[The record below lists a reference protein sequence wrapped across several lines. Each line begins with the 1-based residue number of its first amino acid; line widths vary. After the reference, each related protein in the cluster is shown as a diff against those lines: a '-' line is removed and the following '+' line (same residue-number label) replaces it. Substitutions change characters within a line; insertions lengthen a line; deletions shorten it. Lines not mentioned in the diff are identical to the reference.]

1 MRERPVDLGWMRVF
15 VEATRQGSLTAAA
28 NVLNMSQP
36 AISYHI
42 RRAEE
47 EVGVAL
53 FERVHRGVELTP
65 AGRALFEIARRA
77 VGDIDDAVR
86 GFHAER
92 DRATVRLLT
101 DYAFSSLWLMPRM
114 HIVRRLH
121 PELDIQIVATQRFQQ
136 ARLGAN
142 EIAVVFG
149 ARSDVKADARLL
161 VPEVVTPVC
170 TPAFAEKNGP
180 FDDLSALAGST
191 LIHLDS
197 PSQAPWFE
205 WTTYLSH
212 FDAKREAQAGH
223 VDLTFNTYSLV
234 VQAALTGQ
242 GIAIGWEGLIDAPMA
257 SGILRS
263 VGPTLQ
269 AKGRGY
275 WLVVPDQP
283 GRHVEWL
290 ATWLAS
296 EATDNGWSAGV

>member
-1 MRERPVDLGWMRVF
+1 MRRRPVDLGWMRVF

-47 EVGVAL
+47 DVGVAL

-65 AGRALFEIARRA
+65 AGRALYEIARRA
-77 VGDIDDAVR
+77 VGDIDDAVH

-92 DRATVRLLT
+92 DRATIRLLT

-114 HIVRRLH
+114 QVVRRLH

-136 ARLGAN
+136 ARLAEN

-149 ARSDVKADARLL
+149 AKSDVKADALLL

-170 TPAFAEKNGP
+170 TPAFAERNGP
-180 FDDLSALAGST
+180 FDDPSSLARST

-197 PSQAPWFE
+197 PSQAPWFK
-205 WTTYLSH
+205 WTSYLSH
-212 FDAKREAQAGH
+212 FGAKREAQAGH

-234 VQAALTGQ
+234 VQAAIAGQ
-242 GIAIGWEGLIDAPMA
+242 GIAIGWEGLVDASMM
-257 SGILRS
+257 SGVLAAA
-263 VGPTLQ
+263 GPTLQ
-269 AKGRGY
+269 APGRGY
-275 WLVVPDQP
+275 WLMQPDQP

-290 ATWLAS
+290 ARWLVS
-296 EATDNGWSAGV
+296 EAKDNGWCAGV